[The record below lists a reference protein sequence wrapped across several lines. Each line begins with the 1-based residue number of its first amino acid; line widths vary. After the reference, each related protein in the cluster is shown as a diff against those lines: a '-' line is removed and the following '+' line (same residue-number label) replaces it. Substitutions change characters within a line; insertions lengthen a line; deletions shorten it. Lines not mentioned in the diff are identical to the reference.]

1 MISSNTLPS
10 PPKIIFFDI
19 DDTLYVKAQHTVPA
33 SVFSALK
40 QLKANGIQLAIAT
53 GRGKSV
59 FPKQIYQLI
68 DEVGMDLIVSINGQC
83 CHYHGELLADFP
95 LQAQDVTA
103 VTKLLIEQNMS
114 YAYMTA
120 ENIFAMHEDIHLQ
133 AALGA
138 LQIAYTPMRL
148 VDFDSS
154 QPIYQILAFHE
165 NNSHIQLQL
174 PASLKTVRW
183 HYSGI
188 DILDA
193 NGSKARGIA
202 HALAALGLTFED
214 TWAFGDGLND
224 VEMLQAVGFGI
235 AMGNAHPALQAVAD
249 YVCPNAWDDGILL
262 GLKSTGLI

>member
-1 MISSNTLPS
+1 MISSNTLPT

-33 SVFSALK
+33 SVFAALK

-83 CHYHGELLADFP
+83 CHYRGELLADFP
-95 LQAQDVTA
+95 LQTQDVTA
-103 VTKLLIEQNMS
+103 VTRLLIEQNMS

-120 ENIFAMHEDIHLQ
+120 DQIFALHEDKHMQQAL
-133 AALGA
+133 AALHIG
-138 LQIAYTPMRL
+138 YTTL
-148 VDFDSS
+148 AQEDFDVSNRV
-154 QPIYQILAFHE
+154 YQVLAFHE
-165 NNSHIQLQL
+165 DNHQVDLQL
-174 PASLKTVRW
+174 PSSLKSVRW

-188 DILDA
+188 DILDVQ
-193 NGSKARGIA
+193 GSKARGIA
-202 HALAALGLTFED
+202 QALTALGLTFED
-214 TWAFGDGLND
+214 AWAFGDGLND

-249 YVCPNAWDDGILL
+249 YVCLNAWDDGIVV
-262 GLKSTGLI
+262 GLKSLGVI